1 VSINHPLAANNPTG
15 AEEFQMVARMFQIS
29 KYFFMT
35 LAAMFVA
42 TPAFAQGAAAGGNVY
57 APLAVGIGMGIAAGL
72 CGLGQGRATA
82 SAAEALARNPGARPG
97 IQLFLFIG
105 LAFIESLTLFTFALL
120 FVRTA

>member
-1 VSINHPLAANNPTG
+1 
-15 AEEFQMVARMFQIS
+15 MVRMLQFS
-29 KYFFMT
+29 KYLFMS
-35 LAAMFVA
+35 LAAMFLAV
-42 TPAFAQGAAAGGNVY
+42 PAFAQAAGEPAGPNY
-57 APLAVGIGMGIAAGL
+57 GSLAVGIGMGIAAGL

-120 FVRTA
+120 FVRTH